1 MLSDDV
7 EDDLIEWVKQ
17 TPCLYNKGLKDYRDA
32 QKRNR
37 LWHEKAEELG
47 MSGKFKLFFGY

>member
-1 MLSDDV
+1 MLTDAV
-7 EDDLIEWVKQ
+7 EGDLIEWVKQ

-37 LWHEKAEELG
+37 LWHDKAEELG
-47 MSGKFKLFFGY
+47 MSGKFKLFL